1 MGLRVVVMMMLAV
14 AEPTLAAT
22 PRLERIDVVGDRA
35 PAVRLHLSAAVSA
48 SAHRLPARDG
58 APARIYIDLRG
69 AALGDGLLHVT
80 PGSGSVLRV
89 RAAQFGPTTARVV
102 VELERSVPFSLR
114 QEGETI
120 TLEPQAP
127 APTMAATEPPAP
139 PAPPAPPLPAE
150 RSSAPA
156 APEAANPPADAA
168 PHLDAAPRS
177 VSFSLRQGDA
187 TITLE
192 PQAPAPT
199 VAAAEAPAPSVPPA
213 PPLPSEGP
221 SAPETANPPTGAA
234 SHLDAAP
241 PSVSLA
247 LRQGDATIM
256 LEPQAP
262 APTVAATEAPAPFA
276 PPPSEAPPA
285 PAATN
290 PPVDA
295 APHLDPAPRSVPLA
309 LRQGDAAITPEPQ
322 APAPTVAATEAPAPS
337 AAPPSEAPSAPA
349 ATNPLAAAAPHLDA
363 ASRSLP
369 LVFRQADATVTLEPQ
384 APVPTVVATEAPAP
398 SAPPA
403 PPLPSEAPSAV
414 AAPEAT
420 NPPADGTSQPPTSPW
435 RPQSRGS
442 QVKARTARPLVVH
455 PPLIVLD
462 AGHGGRDPGAAGI
475 GGVLEKDIVL
485 EVTQMV
491 ASRLATRL
499 PVEVLLTRT
508 GDSFV
513 PIERRI
519 AMPGDGATLFISVHA
534 NACSD
539 PSAQGLE
546 VFYGGGGVRTASTPG
561 GSWRAALLGRCL
573 DHALQSR
580 VGGVRGEAR
589 PGSFGILVRNPA
601 PSALIEIGYLT
612 HPGEAARTQ
621 DRRYHELLADAVV
634 EGVAAFLHASA
645 PPL

>member
-35 PAVRLHLSAAVSA
+35 PAVRLRLSAAVSA

-150 RSSAPA
+150 GPSAPTAPGA
-156 APEAANPPADAA
+156 AKQPADAA
-168 PHLDAAPRS
+168 PYLDSTPRS
-177 VSFSLRQGDA
+177 VSFSLRQADA

-199 VAAAEAPAPSVPPA
+199 VAATEAPGPSAPPA

-221 SAPETANPPTGAA
+221 SAPE
-234 SHLDAAP
+234 
-241 PSVSLA
+241 
-247 LRQGDATIM
+247 
-256 LEPQAP
+256 
-262 APTVAATEAPAPFA
+262 
-276 PPPSEAPPA
+276 
-285 PAATN
+285 
-290 PPVDA
+290 
-295 APHLDPAPRSVPLA
+295 
-309 LRQGDAAITPEPQ
+309 
-322 APAPTVAATEAPAPS
+322 
-337 AAPPSEAPSAPA
+337 
-349 ATNPLAAAAPHLDA
+349 
-363 ASRSLP
+363 
-369 LVFRQADATVTLEPQ
+369 
-384 APVPTVVATEAPAP
+384 
-398 SAPPA
+398 A
-403 PPLPSEAPSAV
+403 PPLPSDAPSAL
-414 AAPEAT
+414 ATPEAT

-499 PVEVLLTRT
+499 PVDVLLTRT

>member
-1 MGLRVVVMMMLAV
+1 MRLRVLVMVMLAV

-48 SAHRLPARDG
+48 TAHRLPAQGG

-69 AALGDGLLHVT
+69 AALDGGLLHVT
-80 PGSGSVLRV
+80 PGAGPVLRV

-102 VELERSVPFSLR
+102 IELERSVPFSLR

-127 APTMAATEPPAP
+127 APTVAATEPPAP

-150 RSSAPA
+150 GPSAPT

-168 PHLDAAPRS
+168 PYLDSTPRS
-177 VSFSLRQGDA
+177 VSFSLRQADS
-187 TITLE
+187 TIMLE

-199 VAAAEAPAPSVPPA
+199 VAATEPPAPSAPPA
-213 PPLPSEGP
+213 SPLPTEGP
-221 SAPETANPPTGAA
+221 SAPETTNPPADA
-234 SHLDAAP
+234 PHLDAAL
-241 PSVSLA
+241 PSVPLA
-247 LRQGDATIM
+247 LRQGDPTIM

-262 APTVAATEAPAPFA
+262 APTVAATEAPAPSA
-276 PPPSEAPPA
+276 P
-285 PAATN
+285 
-290 PPVDA
+290 
-295 APHLDPAPRSVPLA
+295 
-309 LRQGDAAITPEPQ
+309 
-322 APAPTVAATEAPAPS
+322 
-337 AAPPSEAPSAPA
+337 PPSEAPSAPP
-349 ATNPLAAAAPHLDA
+349 ATNPPADAAPHLEA
-363 ASRSLP
+363 ASPSARLA
-369 LVFRQADATVTLEPQ
+369 LRQGDATIMLEPQ
-384 APVPTVVATEAPAP
+384 APAPRVATTEAPAP

-403 PPLPSEAPSAV
+403 PPLPSEGPSAPEAPPLPSDAPSAL
-414 AAPEAT
+414 ATPEAT
-420 NPPADGTSQPPTSPW
+420 NPPADGTSQPPTSPR
-435 RPQSRGS
+435 RPQSPGS
-442 QVKARTARPLVVH
+442 QVKPRKATRPLVVH

-499 PVEVLLTRT
+499 PVDVLLTRT

-519 AMPGDGATLFISVHA
+519 AMPGDGATLFISLHA